1 MRIMVAGVA
10 LLLIVVTSPSFAQTA
25 HSDSQTLDAILA
37 ELREIHHEL
46 RSTQAMQTLLAEL
59 GAKQSVVNQAV
70 ERLDHERS
78 NLIQIQSDQGRTL
91 GELDRAQDKVDH
103 SSDPTEQKQL
113 TEEVQRIKTNISTL
127 KILEQAR
134 QSAVD
139 EAQQRLR
146 DSQDALQEVQ
156 EQLDAMTKKLTQGE
170 H

>member
-1 MRIMVAGVA
+1 MRVMVAGLA
-10 LLLIVVTSPSFAQTA
+10 LLFIVVTSPSFAQTA
-25 HSDSQTLDAILA
+25 QSDSQTLDAILA

-46 RSTQAMQTLLAEL
+46 RSTQAMQMLLAEL

-70 ERLDHERS
+70 ERLDRERS

-91 GELDRAQDKVDH
+91 GELDRAQDKVDR

-113 TEEVQRIKTNISTL
+113 TEEVQRLKTNISTL

-146 DSQDALQEVQ
+146 DSHDAVQEVQ
-156 EQLDAMTKKLTQGE
+156 EQLDAMTKKLTQGG

>member
-1 MRIMVAGVA
+1 MRVMVAGVA
-10 LLLIVVTSPSFAQTA
+10 LLFIVVTSPSFAQTA

-70 ERLDHERS
+70 ERLDRERS

-113 TEEVQRIKTNISTL
+113 TEEVQRLKTNISTL
-127 KILEQAR
+127 KILEQTR

-156 EQLDAMTKKLTQGE
+156 EQLDAMTKNLTQGE

>member
-1 MRIMVAGVA
+1 MVAAVA
-10 LLLIVVTSPSFAQTA
+10 LLFVVLTSPSLAQTA

-70 ERLDHERS
+70 ERVDRERS
-78 NLIQIQSDQGRTL
+78 SLIQIQSDQKRIL
-91 GELDRAQDKVDH
+91 SELDRAQDKSEH
-103 SSDPTEQKQL
+103 SSDPTEQKRL
-113 TEEVQRIKTNISTL
+113 TEEVERLKTNISAF
-127 KILEQAR
+127 KIQEQAR
-134 QSAVD
+134 QSAVE

-146 DSQDALQEVQ
+146 DSQDTLQEVQ
-156 EQLDAMTKKLTQGE
+156 DQLDAMTKKLALGE

>member
-1 MRIMVAGVA
+1 MRVMVAGVMLFMVA
-10 LLLIVVTSPSFAQTA
+10 TSPSFAQTA

-37 ELREIHHEL
+37 ELKEIHHEL

-70 ERLDHERS
+70 ERVDRERS
-78 NLIQIQSDQGRTL
+78 NLIQIQADQGRTS
-91 GELDRAQDKVDH
+91 GELVRAQDKLDH

-113 TEEVQRIKTNISTL
+113 NEEVGRLKTNISTF
-127 KILEQAR
+127 KIQEQAR
-134 QSAVD
+134 HSAVD
-139 EAQQRLR
+139 ESQQRLR

-156 EQLDAMTKKLTQGE
+156 EQLDAMTKKLTQVG

>member
-1 MRIMVAGVA
+1 
-10 LLLIVVTSPSFAQTA
+10 
-25 HSDSQTLDAILA
+25 
-37 ELREIHHEL
+37 
-46 RSTQAMQTLLAEL
+46 MQTLLAEL

-70 ERLDHERS
+70 ERLDRERS

-91 GELDRAQDKVDH
+91 GELDRAQDKVDR

-113 TEEVQRIKTNISTL
+113 TEEVQRLKTNISTL

-146 DSQDALQEVQ
+146 DSHDAVQEVQ